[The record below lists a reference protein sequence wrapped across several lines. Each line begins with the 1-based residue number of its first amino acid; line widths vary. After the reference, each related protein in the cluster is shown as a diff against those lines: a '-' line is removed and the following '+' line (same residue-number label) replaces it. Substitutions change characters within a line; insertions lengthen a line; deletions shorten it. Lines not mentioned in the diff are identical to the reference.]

1 MRSNLI
7 NIAFFLEP
15 AVDELIAE
23 WVSKEE
29 KKYTDEHSQNNV
41 FYNEVVESEK

>member
-23 WVSKEE
+23 WVSK
-29 KKYTDEHSQNNV
+29 YTDEHSQNNV